1 MSLSVYLYVR
11 VCLCVGRGLC
21 VCEAVSVCEKMCVGC
36 EGVRMCEKSVLIM
49 IVRECECACIKEN
62 DFVSCEC

>member
-1 MSLSVYLYVR
+1 ML
-11 VCLCVGRGLC
+11 GGLC

-36 EGVRMCEKSVLIM
+36 EGIRMCKKSVLIM